1 MYSFYGGQKG
11 QDFKINRIFSNRAED
26 MVNDLKARWMS
37 PVNVGDYVFISYGD
51 PSRMNEEDSIY
62 NTNLQKDLQDTGKS
76 YTNSLWQKIY
86 VDSNLKISPDFPAS
100 DNNVYIFL
108 NLDDKATE
116 VGTSL
121 KEISDIESE
130 ECFGFGYR
138 LIACVTGTTPRIQ
151 VFHSVI
157 NIEDGDPYVTLDLT
171 NPDTPKIKFYL
182 QRGQRI
188 EEIWTNVVSSQED
201 PRVDMI
207 IDGREYESKINGQIK
222 KATFT
227 TPRLDFNL
235 PKAPSFFV
243 GELFGL
249 GPINFYHH
257 IAYQNPTEEDYS
269 QYNYEV
275 TKQKVQIINSLA
287 TLTRKLMFAD
297 EVLENDEDHL
307 YDSSKK
313 GFKPQDKNLNIDY
326 HLHPFIMVNG
336 KVQIYSKVQ
345 EAIKT
350 DYENVIKTG
359 FITKE
364 DGSWT
369 WKEKE
374 DQGTGQN
381 LIYLLREMM
390 PRSFYDLAQIGYDLF
405 DICDKI
411 MNWTSKDGEFTYI
424 FDTQGLIYYVSD
436 TLLKLQ
442 TLNQH
447 YENVI
452 QNGYVGDFYLS
463 EPSGK
468 IYQIYYL
475 DKEKQTCLKAMYL
488 GCLTAPEPIATSYTM
503 LPFKEVRDKDGNI
516 SYIKNSPEV
525 KSTLIDRMS
534 QNTGSYQE
542 GFNFYLPETTDTDF
556 VTKNVSNDKDFN
568 ISEVKPISETTQ
580 QMTIETPMPIH
591 ILTDKQNG
599 LKLKV
604 DGEGNVEMSYDKT
617 TYDGPILGPGDL
629 FFNMPTNNDA
639 QGRGYVIRY
648 KGVIASSLVE
658 QNPVPA
664 DWELVGKIAGTP
676 GIPVA
681 KAVIKVVTDDKTIV
695 DTKIYYDGINDTDKS
710 YKYRAK
716 TGTDGQPTSV
726 IASKILNS
734 AEDIVNTTDT
744 TLPTFNIKP
753 LNGEMVMINFYTN
766 NEITASYWGVLVN
779 NIWNL
784 VAFSG
789 NSIAF
794 IKSEKVNEDAKSV
807 AYSAEY
813 MNKNYIND
821 QMENIN
827 NQVKITWN
835 EWI

>member
-51 PSRMNEEDSIY
+51 PSRMNEEGSIY

-130 ECFGFGYR
+130 EYFGFGYR

-182 QRGQRI
+182 QRGQRV
-188 EEIWTNVVSSQED
+188 EEIWTNVVSSQEN
-201 PRVDMI
+201 PSVDMI

-345 EAIKT
+345 EVIKA

-374 DQGTGQN
+374 DQGTGQS

-411 MNWTSKDGEFTYI
+411 MNWTSEDGEFTYI

-452 QNGYVGDFYLS
+452 KNGYVGDFYLS

-503 LPFKEVRDKDGNI
+503 LPFKEVRSKDGNV
-516 SYIKNSPEV
+516 SYVKNSPEV

-534 QNTGSYQE
+534 QNTGYYQE

-556 VTKNVSNDKDFN
+556 ITKNVSNDKDFN

-599 LKLKV
+599 LKLKL

-629 FFNMPTNNDA
+629 FFNMPISNDA
-639 QGRGYVIRY
+639 QGRGYVVRY
-648 KGVIASSLVE
+648 KGDIASSLVE

-681 KAVIKVVTDDKTIV
+681 KAVIKVKTDDSNV
-695 DTKIYYDGINDTDKS
+695 LDTKIYYTGLNEDKS
-710 YKYRAK
+710 YGYSAK
-716 TGTDGQPTSV
+716 TGENGQSADI
-726 IASKILNS
+726 IASKILNG
-734 AEDIVNTTDT
+734 AEDVVNNGSGAV
-744 TLPTFNIKP
+744 LPTFNINP
-753 LNGEMVMINFYTN
+753 LNGEMVMINFYTK
-766 NEITASYWGVLVN
+766 NEITSSYWGVIVDN
-779 NIWNL
+779 VWNL

-789 NSIAF
+789 NSSAF
-794 IKSEKVNEDAKSV
+794 IKSEKVIKDAKSV
-807 AYSAEY
+807 VYSAEY

-835 EWI
+835 EWV

>member
-51 PSRMNEEDSIY
+51 PSWMNEEDSIY

-108 NLDDKATE
+108 NLDDKAIE

-182 QRGQRI
+182 QRGQRV

-390 PRSFYDLAQIGYDLF
+390 PRSFYDLAQIAYDLF

-629 FFNMPTNNDA
+629 FFNMPTSNDA

-676 GIPVA
+676 GIPIA

-835 EWI
+835 EWV

>member
-182 QRGQRI
+182 QRGQRV

-556 VTKNVSNDKDFN
+556 VTKNISNDKDFN

-629 FFNMPTNNDA
+629 FFNMPTSNDA

-676 GIPVA
+676 GIPIA

-835 EWI
+835 EWV

>member
-182 QRGQRI
+182 QRGQRV

-257 IAYQNPTEEDYS
+257 IAYQNPAEEDYS

-629 FFNMPTNNDA
+629 FFNMPTSNDA

-835 EWI
+835 EWV

>member
-51 PSRMNEEDSIY
+51 PSRMNEEGSIY

-130 ECFGFGYR
+130 EYFGFGYR

-182 QRGQRI
+182 QRGQRV
-188 EEIWTNVVSSQED
+188 EEIWTNVVSSQEN
-201 PRVDMI
+201 PSVDMI

-235 PKAPSFFV
+235 PKAPSFFI

-345 EAIKT
+345 EVIKA

-374 DQGTGQN
+374 DQGTGQS

-411 MNWTSKDGEFTYI
+411 MNWTSEDGEFTYI

-452 QNGYVGDFYLS
+452 KNGYVGDFYLS

-503 LPFKEVRDKDGNI
+503 LPFKEIRSKDGNV
-516 SYIKNSPEV
+516 SYVKNSPEV

-534 QNTGSYQE
+534 QNTGYYQE

-556 VTKNVSNDKDFN
+556 VTKNVSNNKDFN

-599 LKLKV
+599 LKLKL

-629 FFNMPTNNDA
+629 FFNMPTSNDA
-639 QGRGYVIRY
+639 QGRGYVVRY
-648 KGVIASSLVE
+648 KGDIASSLVE

-681 KAVIKVVTDDKTIV
+681 KAVIKVKTDDSNV
-695 DTKIYYDGINDTDKS
+695 LDTKIYYTGLNEDKS
-710 YKYRAK
+710 YGYSAK
-716 TGTDGQPTSV
+716 TGENGQSADI
-726 IASKILNS
+726 IASKILNG
-734 AEDIVNTTDT
+734 AEDVVNNGSGVV
-744 TLPTFNIKP
+744 LPTFNINP
-753 LNGEMVMINFYTN
+753 LNGEMVMINFYTK
-766 NEITASYWGVLVN
+766 NEITTSYWGVIVDN
-779 NIWNL
+779 VWNL

-789 NSIAF
+789 NSSAF
-794 IKSEKVNEDAKSV
+794 IKSEKVIKDAKSV
-807 AYSAEY
+807 VYSAEY

-821 QMENIN
+821 QMGNIN
-827 NQVKITWN
+827 SQVKITWN
-835 EWI
+835 EWV

>member
-51 PSRMNEEDSIY
+51 PSRMNEEGSIY

-130 ECFGFGYR
+130 EYFGFGYR

-182 QRGQRI
+182 QRGQRV
-188 EEIWTNVVSSQED
+188 EEIWTNVVSSQEN
-201 PRVDMI
+201 PSVDMI

-345 EAIKT
+345 EVIKA

-374 DQGTGQN
+374 DQGTGQS

-411 MNWTSKDGEFTYI
+411 MNWTSEDGEFTYI

-452 QNGYVGDFYLS
+452 KNGYVGDFYLS

-503 LPFKEVRDKDGNI
+503 LPFKEIRSKDGNV
-516 SYIKNSPEV
+516 SYVKNSPEV

-534 QNTGSYQE
+534 QNTGYYQE

-556 VTKNVSNDKDFN
+556 VTKNVSNNKDFN

-599 LKLKV
+599 LKLKL

-629 FFNMPTNNDA
+629 FFNMPTSNDA
-639 QGRGYVIRY
+639 QGRGYVVRY
-648 KGVIASSLVE
+648 KGDIASSLVE

-681 KAVIKVVTDDKTIV
+681 KAVIKVKTDDSNV
-695 DTKIYYDGINDTDKS
+695 LDTKIYYTGLNEDKS
-710 YKYRAK
+710 YGYSAK
-716 TGTDGQPTSV
+716 TGENGQSADI
-726 IASKILNS
+726 IASKILNG
-734 AEDIVNTTDT
+734 AEDVVNNGSGVV
-744 TLPTFNIKP
+744 LPTFNINP
-753 LNGEMVMINFYTN
+753 LNGEMVMINFYTK
-766 NEITASYWGVLVN
+766 NEITTSYWGVIVDN
-779 NIWNL
+779 VWNL

-789 NSIAF
+789 NSSAF
-794 IKSEKVNEDAKSV
+794 IKSEKVIKDAKSV
-807 AYSAEY
+807 VYSAEY

-821 QMENIN
+821 QMGNIN
-827 NQVKITWN
+827 SQVKITWN
-835 EWI
+835 EWV

>member
-51 PSRMNEEDSIY
+51 PSRMNEEGSIY

-130 ECFGFGYR
+130 EYFGFGYR

-182 QRGQRI
+182 QRGQRV
-188 EEIWTNVVSSQED
+188 EEIWTNVVSSQEN
-201 PRVDMI
+201 PSVDMI

-313 GFKPQDKNLNIDY
+313 GFKPQDKNLNINY

-345 EAIKT
+345 EVIKA

-374 DQGTGQN
+374 DQGTGQS

-411 MNWTSKDGEFTYI
+411 MNWTSEDGEFTYI

-452 QNGYVGDFYLS
+452 KNGYVGDFYLS

-503 LPFKEVRDKDGNI
+503 LPFKEVRSKDGNV
-516 SYIKNSPEV
+516 SYVKNSPEV

-534 QNTGSYQE
+534 QNTGYYQE

-556 VTKNVSNDKDFN
+556 ITKNVSNDKDFN

-599 LKLKV
+599 LKLKL

-629 FFNMPTNNDA
+629 FFNMPISNDA
-639 QGRGYVIRY
+639 QGRGYVVRY
-648 KGVIASSLVE
+648 KGDIASSLVE

-681 KAVIKVVTDDKTIV
+681 KAVIKVKTDDSNV
-695 DTKIYYDGINDTDKS
+695 LDTKIYYTGLNEDKS
-710 YKYRAK
+710 YGYSAK
-716 TGTDGQPTSV
+716 TGENGQSADI
-726 IASKILNS
+726 IASKILNG
-734 AEDIVNTTDT
+734 AEDVVNNGSGAV
-744 TLPTFNIKP
+744 LPTFNINP
-753 LNGEMVMINFYTN
+753 LNGEMVMINFYTK
-766 NEITASYWGVLVN
+766 NEIISSYWGVIVDN
-779 NIWNL
+779 VWNL

-789 NSIAF
+789 NSSAF
-794 IKSEKVNEDAKSV
+794 IKSEKVIKDAKSV
-807 AYSAEY
+807 VYSAEY

-835 EWI
+835 EWV

>member
-37 PVNVGDYVFISYGD
+37 PVNVGDYIFISYGD

-62 NTNLQKDLQDTGKS
+62 NTNLQKDLQDSGKS

-86 VDSNLKISPDFPAS
+86 VDNNLKISPDFPAS

-108 NLDDKATE
+108 NLDNEATE
-116 VGTSL
+116 IGTSL

-182 QRGQRI
+182 QREQKV
-188 EEIWTNVVSSQED
+188 EEIWTNVISSQEN
-201 PRVDMI
+201 PSVDMV
-207 IDGREYESKINGQIK
+207 IDGREYESKINGQTK
-222 KATFT
+222 KATLT

-275 TKQKVQIINSLA
+275 TQQKVQIISSLA
-287 TLTRKLMFAD
+287 TLIRTLMFAD
-297 EVLENDEDHL
+297 EIQENDKNHL
-307 YDSSKK
+307 FDPSTTG
-313 GFKPQDKNLNIDY
+313 GFYPQGALNTDY
-326 HLHPFIMVNG
+326 HLHPFIIENNQ
-336 KVQIYSKVQ
+336 VQIYSKVKD
-345 EAIKT
+345 AINDSYK
-350 DYENVIKTG
+350 NFIKTG
-359 FITKE
+359 LIAKE

-369 WKEKE
+369 WRENK

-390 PRSFYDLAQIGYDLF
+390 PRSFYDLAQVGYDLF

-411 MNWTSKDGEFTYI
+411 INWTSEDGEFTYI

-442 TLNQH
+442 TLSQH

-452 QNGYVGDFYLS
+452 DNGYIGDFYIS

-475 DKEKQTCLKAMYL
+475 DKKNKTCLRAMYL
-488 GCLTAPEPIATSYTM
+488 GCLTAPEPIATSYTIS
-503 LPFKEVRDKDGNI
+503 PFKTITDKQGNI
-516 SYIKNSPEV
+516 SYTKNLPEV
-525 KSTLIDRMS
+525 KSTLIDRLS
-534 QNTGSYQE
+534 QNTGYYQE

-568 ISEVKPISETTQ
+568 ISEIKPISETTQ

-591 ILTDKQNG
+591 ILTDKQVG
-599 LKLKV
+599 LKLKI
-604 DGEGNVEMSYDKT
+604 DDNDNIEMSYDKA
-617 TYDGPILGPGDL
+617 TYNGPILGPGDL
-629 FFNMPTNNDA
+629 FFNMPTTNDA
-639 QGRGYVIRY
+639 QGRGYVIKY
-648 KGVIASSLVE
+648 KGAIAPSLAE
-658 QNPVPA
+658 QNPMPA
-664 DWELVGKIAGTP
+664 DWELVGKISGTP
-676 GIPVA
+676 GIPIAKIVINVA
-681 KAVIKVVTDDKTIV
+681 LDTSITDTSIHYIGKNSD
-695 DTKIYYDGINDTDKS
+695 NS
-710 YKYRAK
+710 YGYKAK
-716 TGTDGQPTSV
+716 TDENGQTTGA
-726 IASKILNS
+726 IASKILNGQNIINNNP
-734 AEDIVNTTDT
+734 EE
-744 TLPTFNIKP
+744 TLPIFNINP
-753 LNGEMVMINFYTN
+753 LNGEMVMINFYN
-766 NEITASYWGVLVN
+766 DDELIASYWGILVN
-779 NIWNL
+779 NVWNL

-789 NSIAF
+789 NSSSI
-794 IKSEKVNEDAKSV
+794 IKSEKVTENERST
-807 AYSAEY
+807 AYSVWY
-813 MNKNYIND
+813 MDNNYID
-821 QMENIN
+821 SQMDKIN
-827 NQVKITWN
+827 QKIKITWN
-835 EWI
+835 EWV

>member
-182 QRGQRI
+182 QRGQRV
-188 EEIWTNVVSSQED
+188 EEIWTNVVSSQEN
-201 PRVDMI
+201 PSVDMI

-257 IAYQNPTEEDYS
+257 IAYQDKFYLDHSEF
-269 QYNYEV
+269 NYEIKEESIRLLV
-275 TKQKVQIINSLA
+275 SIAQLLSTLLISDKVVYDNEGKIEID
-287 TLTRKLMFAD
+287 KK
-297 EVLENDEDHL
+297 HL
-307 YDSSKK
+307 YNAVNDT
-313 GFKPQDKNLNIDY
+313 FCPQEDGTYIFNPYNT
-326 HLHPFIMVNG
+326 NG
-336 KVQIYSKVQ
+336 IFNQEVQD
-345 EAIKT
+345 AIKSQM
-350 DYENVIKTG
+350 DDLIKTYS
-359 FITKE
+359 FVKINNR
-364 DGSWT
+364 WT
-369 WKEKE
+369 WKIKE
-374 DQGTGQN
+374 NSEISYFDNFLNET
-381 LIYLLREMM
+381 M
-390 PRSFYDLAQIGYDLF
+390 PRSIYDISKISYQLF
-405 DICDKI
+405 EICYEISNYNSTTNKI
-411 MNWTSKDGEFTYI
+411 FYI
-424 FDTQGLIYYVSD
+424 FDTQGLIYYLKDVY
-436 TLLKLQ
+436 LKLQ
-442 TLNQH
+442 GAYIHFKEIINKGF
-447 YENVI
+447 I
-452 QNGYVGDFYLS
+452 GDFYIN
-463 EPSGK
+463 EPTGK
-468 IYQIYYL
+468 IYQLYEV
-475 DKEKQTCLKAMYL
+475 DKKDETYIKGMYL
-488 GCLTAPEPIATSYTM
+488 GCITAPAPVANTITVA
-503 LPFKEVRDKDGNI
+503 PFEEILEDGI
-516 SYIKNSPEV
+516 KKYIKKGPEV
-525 KSTLIDRMS
+525 KSTLIDEKD
-534 QNTGSYQE
+534 QNTGYYQE
-542 GFNFYLPETTDTDF
+542 GFNFYLPETTDTEF

-599 LKLKV
+599 LKLKL
-604 DGEGNVEMSYDKT
+604 DGEGNVEMVYDKT
-617 TYDGPILGPGDL
+617 IYDGPILGPGDL
-629 FFNMPTNNDA
+629 FFNMPTANDA

-648 KGVIASSLVE
+648 KGDIASSLVE

-681 KAVIKVVTDDKTIV
+681 KAIIKVITDDKTVV
-695 DTKIYYDGINDTDKS
+695 DTKIYYNGINDTDKS

-726 IASKILNS
+726 IASKILNNDK
-734 AEDIVNTTDT
+734 DIVNDSNGEV
-744 TLPTFNIKP
+744 LPTFNINP
-753 LNGEMVMINFYTN
+753 LNGEMVMINFYGG

-779 NIWNL
+779 NVWNL

-807 AYSAEY
+807 TYSADY
-813 MNKNYIND
+813 MDNKYID
-821 QMENIN
+821 TQMDKIN

-835 EWI
+835 EWA

>member
-51 PSRMNEEDSIY
+51 PSRMNEEGSIY

-130 ECFGFGYR
+130 EYFGFGYR

-182 QRGQRI
+182 QRGQRV
-188 EEIWTNVVSSQED
+188 EEIWTNVVSSQKD
-201 PRVDMI
+201 PSVDMI

-275 TKQKVQIINSLA
+275 TQQKVQIINSLA

-326 HLHPFIMVNG
+326 HLHPFIMVND

-374 DQGTGQN
+374 DQGTGQS

-411 MNWTSKDGEFTYI
+411 MNWTSEDGEFTYV
-424 FDTQGLIYYVSD
+424 FDTQGLIYYISD

-452 QNGYVGDFYLS
+452 KNGYVGDFYLS

-503 LPFKEVRDKDGNI
+503 LPFKEIRSKDGNV
-516 SYIKNSPEV
+516 SYVKNSPEV

-534 QNTGSYQE
+534 QNTGYYQE

-556 VTKNVSNDKDFN
+556 VTKNVSNNKDFN

-599 LKLKV
+599 LKLKL
-604 DGEGNVEMSYDKT
+604 DSEGNVEMSYDKT

-639 QGRGYVIRY
+639 QGRGYVVRY
-648 KGVIASSLVE
+648 KGDIASSLVE

-681 KAVIKVVTDDKTIV
+681 KAVIKVKTDDNNV
-695 DTKIYYDGINDTDKS
+695 LDTKIYYTGLNEDKS
-710 YKYRAK
+710 YGYSAK
-716 TGTDGQPTSV
+716 TGENGQSADI
-726 IASKILNS
+726 IASKILNG
-734 AEDIVNTTDT
+734 AEDVVNNGSGAV
-744 TLPTFNIKP
+744 LPTFNINP
-753 LNGEMVMINFYTN
+753 LNGEMVMINFYTK
-766 NEITASYWGVLVN
+766 NEITSSYWGVIVDN
-779 NIWNL
+779 VWNL

-789 NSIAF
+789 NSSAF
-794 IKSEKVNEDAKSV
+794 IKSEKVIKDAKSV
-807 AYSAEY
+807 VYSAEY

-821 QMENIN
+821 QMGNIN
-827 NQVKITWN
+827 SQVKITWN
-835 EWI
+835 EWV

>member
-182 QRGQRI
+182 QRGQRV
-188 EEIWTNVVSSQED
+188 EEIWTNVVSSQEN
-201 PRVDMI
+201 PSVDMI

-390 PRSFYDLAQIGYDLF
+390 PRSFYDLAQIAYDLF

-411 MNWTSKDGEFTYI
+411 MNWTSEDGEFTYI

-629 FFNMPTNNDA
+629 FFNMPTSNDA

-676 GIPVA
+676 GIPIA

-835 EWI
+835 EWV

>member
-182 QRGQRI
+182 QRGQRV
-188 EEIWTNVVSSQED
+188 EEIWTNVVSSQEN
-201 PRVDMI
+201 PSVDMI
-207 IDGREYESKINGQIK
+207 IDGRDYESKINGQIK

-405 DICDKI
+405 DICNKI
-411 MNWTSKDGEFTYI
+411 MNWTSEDGEFTYI

-629 FFNMPTNNDA
+629 FFNMPTSNDA

-676 GIPVA
+676 GIPIA

-835 EWI
+835 EWV

>member
-51 PSRMNEEDSIY
+51 PSRMNEEGSIY

-130 ECFGFGYR
+130 EYFGFGYR

-182 QRGQRI
+182 QRGQRV
-188 EEIWTNVVSSQED
+188 EEIWTNVVSSQEN
-201 PRVDMI
+201 PSVDMI

-345 EAIKT
+345 EVIKA

-374 DQGTGQN
+374 DQGTGQS

-411 MNWTSKDGEFTYI
+411 MNWTSEDGEFTYI

-452 QNGYVGDFYLS
+452 KNGYVGDFYLS

-503 LPFKEVRDKDGNI
+503 LPFKEIRSKDGNV
-516 SYIKNSPEV
+516 SYVKNSPEV

-534 QNTGSYQE
+534 QNTGYYQE

-556 VTKNVSNDKDFN
+556 VTKNVSNNKDFN

-599 LKLKV
+599 LKLKL

-629 FFNMPTNNDA
+629 FFNMPISNDA
-639 QGRGYVIRY
+639 QGRGYVVRY
-648 KGVIASSLVE
+648 KGDIASSLVE

-681 KAVIKVVTDDKTIV
+681 KAVIKVKTDDSNV
-695 DTKIYYDGINDTDKS
+695 LDTKIYYTGLNEDKS
-710 YKYRAK
+710 YGYSAK
-716 TGTDGQPTSV
+716 TGENGQSADI
-726 IASKILNS
+726 IASKILNG
-734 AEDIVNTTDT
+734 AEDVVNNGSGVV
-744 TLPTFNIKP
+744 LPTFNINP
-753 LNGEMVMINFYTN
+753 LNGEMVMINFYTK
-766 NEITASYWGVLVN
+766 NEITTSYWGVIVDN
-779 NIWNL
+779 VWNL

-789 NSIAF
+789 NSSAF
-794 IKSEKVNEDAKSV
+794 IKSEKVIKDAKSV
-807 AYSAEY
+807 VYSAEY

-821 QMENIN
+821 QMGNIN
-827 NQVKITWN
+827 SQVKITWN
-835 EWI
+835 EWV

>member
-182 QRGQRI
+182 QRGQRV

-364 DGSWT
+364 DESWT

-390 PRSFYDLAQIGYDLF
+390 PRSFYDLAQIAYDLF

-629 FFNMPTNNDA
+629 FFNMPTSNDA

-676 GIPVA
+676 GIPIA

-835 EWI
+835 EWV

>member
-51 PSRMNEEDSIY
+51 PSRMNEEGSIY

-130 ECFGFGYR
+130 EYFGFGYR

-182 QRGQRI
+182 QRGQRV
-188 EEIWTNVVSSQED
+188 EEIWTNVVSSQEN
-201 PRVDMI
+201 PSVDMI

-235 PKAPSFFV
+235 PKAPSFFI

-345 EAIKT
+345 EVIKA

-374 DQGTGQN
+374 DQGTGQS

-411 MNWTSKDGEFTYI
+411 MNWTSEDGEFTYI

-452 QNGYVGDFYLS
+452 KNGYVGDFYLS

-503 LPFKEVRDKDGNI
+503 LPFKEIRSKDGNV
-516 SYIKNSPEV
+516 SYVKNSPEV

-534 QNTGSYQE
+534 QNTGYYQE

-556 VTKNVSNDKDFN
+556 VTKNVSNNKDFN

-599 LKLKV
+599 LKLKL

-629 FFNMPTNNDA
+629 FFNMPTSNDA
-639 QGRGYVIRY
+639 QGRGYVVRY
-648 KGVIASSLVE
+648 KGDIASSLVE

-681 KAVIKVVTDDKTIV
+681 KAVIKVKTDDSNV
-695 DTKIYYDGINDTDKS
+695 LDTKIYYTGLNEDKS
-710 YKYRAK
+710 YGYSAK
-716 TGTDGQPTSV
+716 TGENGQSADI
-726 IASKILNS
+726 IASKILNG
-734 AEDIVNTTDT
+734 AEDVVNNGSGVV
-744 TLPTFNIKP
+744 LPTFNINP
-753 LNGEMVMINFYTN
+753 LNGEMVMINFYTK
-766 NEITASYWGVLVN
+766 NEITTSYWGVIVDN
-779 NIWNL
+779 VWNL

-789 NSIAF
+789 NSSAF
-794 IKSEKVNEDAKSV
+794 IKSEKVIKDAKSV
-807 AYSAEY
+807 VYSAEY

-835 EWI
+835 EWV